1 MTFKEAKK
9 QAIKEAMELN
19 RVEGS
24 HKWKTISMNI
34 QGDWFADTS
43 ESHEM
48 TENLDWGFFM
58 GSSGRDILLKVKF
71 TDTPICDW
79 LQSVASVPSQTKEI

>member
-1 MTFKEAKK
+1 MTFAQLKEK
-9 QAIKEAMELN
+9 AIAEAMELN
-19 RVEGS
+19 RKEGS
-24 HKWKTISMNI
+24 HKWKSVSMNI

-48 TENLDWGFFM
+48 TENLDYGFFM
-58 GSSGRDILLKVKF
+58 GSCGQDIVLNVKF

-79 LQSVASVPSQTKEI
+79 LQSVSSVPS